1 MPPLLLT
8 FIHLTSTCRLT
19 IMRSAQSIARQRLDQ
34 RLGDIPEGLL
44 AKPAQGW
51 IAAIRD
57 ALGMSVRDLGRRMGT
72 SGQRA
77 SKLEHD
83 ELSGGIQLSSL
94 ERAAAVMNC
103 RLVYAL
109 IPNEPLEEMVRR
121 QARKKA
127 AQAVGAVSHN
137 LRLEDQAV
145 ADAVGNKSMTSPA
158 SSSIVVACGLIPSRD
173 RPAATPGR
181 RPYAAQ
187 RGRPARTQA
196 AL

>member
-1 MPPLLLT
+1 
-8 FIHLTSTCRLT
+8 
-19 IMRSAQSIARQRLDQ
+19 MRRAQSIARQRLDQ
-34 RLGDIPEGLL
+34 RLGDVPEALL

-94 ERAAAVMNC
+94 ERAAEAMNC
-103 RLVYAL
+103 RLVYVL

-127 AQAVGAVSHN
+127 AQAVGSVSHSM
-137 LRLEDQAV
+137 RLEDQQV
-145 ADAVGNKSMTSPA
+145 ADRVGSEQVDDLA
-158 SSSIVVACGLIPSRD
+158 SEFVDRRGLWSDSQP
-173 RPAATPGR
+173 
-181 RPYAAQ
+181 
-187 RGRPARTQA
+187 
-196 AL
+196 